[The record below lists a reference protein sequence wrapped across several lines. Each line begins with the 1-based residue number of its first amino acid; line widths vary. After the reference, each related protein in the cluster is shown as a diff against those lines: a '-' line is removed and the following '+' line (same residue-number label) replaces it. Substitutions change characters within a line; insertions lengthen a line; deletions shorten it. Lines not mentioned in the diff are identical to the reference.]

1 MRNYHSRFTCNTKSV
16 RLTCQLHANRY
27 AYRPTLRPVW
37 CFGLPLPTPTQGS
50 ADYSQ
55 HYTDKNANQSHTQWH
70 LERFTR
76 DLRAHARKNRSKQV
90 SGVFR
95 FRWQLF
101 GTESTRT
108 RRTTLARTD
117 TLTNAR
123 ASTNAQLAQGT
134 PDAALTAIGN
144 TRHSHTRS
152 KCVALE
158 ASALSWENE
167 DAIGGG
173 ENSLV
178 RGMRTSFSHNIP
190 KEG

>member
-1 MRNYHSRFTCNTKSV
+1 M
-16 RLTCQLHANRY
+16 A
-27 AYRPTLRPVW
+27 
-37 CFGLPLPTPTQGS
+37 FGAIYKG
-50 ADYSQ
+50 
-55 HYTDKNANQSHTQWH
+55 
-70 LERFTR
+70 F
-76 DLRAHARKNRSKQV
+76 
-90 SGVFR
+90 
-95 FRWQLF
+95 
-101 GTESTRT
+101 TRT
-108 RRTTLARTD
+108 REEKQVKTGVGRVPFSSATFRNGIDTHPPHDARTD
-117 TLTNAR
+117 GHAHER
-123 ASTNAQLAQGT
+123 ASTTAQLAQGT